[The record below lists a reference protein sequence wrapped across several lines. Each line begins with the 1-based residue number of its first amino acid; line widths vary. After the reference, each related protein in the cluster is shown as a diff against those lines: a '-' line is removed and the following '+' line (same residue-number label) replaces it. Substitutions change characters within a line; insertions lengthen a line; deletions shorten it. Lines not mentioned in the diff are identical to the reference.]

1 MGVARLEP
9 LHEKGLLLRWL
20 SQMRLVVNVA
30 RSQSVT
36 FTAPSPETE
45 AKYNYSYDVSAW
57 GQDGPAQA
65 SYPDWQA
72 PDLCKHTEL

>member
-1 MGVARLEP
+1 MGMGRLEP
-9 LHEKGLLLRWL
+9 LHEKGALIRWPFKT
-20 SQMRLVVNVA
+20 RLVINVA
-30 RSQSVT
+30 RPQSVT

-72 PDLCKHTEL
+72 PDLCRQTDF